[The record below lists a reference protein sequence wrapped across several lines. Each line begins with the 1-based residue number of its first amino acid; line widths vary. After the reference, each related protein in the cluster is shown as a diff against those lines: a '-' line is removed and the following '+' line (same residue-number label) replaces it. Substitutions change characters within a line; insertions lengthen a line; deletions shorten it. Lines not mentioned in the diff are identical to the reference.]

1 MLDLTDPASYTAS
14 FVTNFGGGTVAGS
27 EAALLAGLGNGQAYF
42 NIHTRAFPGGEIR
55 GHFATV
61 PEPAT
66 LMLMALGLAGLGW
79 SRRRVKTSAHR
90 RLP

>member
-42 NIHTRAFPGGEIR
+42 NIHTDRKS
-55 GHFATV
+55 V
-61 PEPAT
+61 
-66 LMLMALGLAGLGW
+66 
-79 SRRRVKTSAHR
+79 V
-90 RLP
+90 